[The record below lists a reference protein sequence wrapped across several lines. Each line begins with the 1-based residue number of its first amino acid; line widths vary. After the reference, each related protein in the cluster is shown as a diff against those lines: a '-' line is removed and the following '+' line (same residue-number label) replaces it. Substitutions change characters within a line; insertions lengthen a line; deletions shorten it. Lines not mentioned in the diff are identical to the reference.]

1 MPSETWVDFKTVKA
15 AVSMEMV
22 LQRYGLLDKLTVK
35 GDRLVG
41 LCPIHHKGAD
51 QGESNSQ
58 QFSVSLS
65 KNAFKCFAGSCGKK
79 GNQID
84 LVAALEGVPFREAA
98 VKLVE
103 WFSVKSQRPTEAE
116 VKPAPGAAPTSETP
130 SENTPLTFELKL
142 DAAHPYL
149 AGRGLTPETVAHF
162 GLGISG
168 RGSMKGRACIPIHD
182 HAGNLVAYAG
192 RWAGTDATIP
202 QGEGKYKLPAGFHKG
217 RCVCGRSRVPVPMR
231 VQRHPWQQSHEHRGT
246 PTDATQL
253 PSFEVDGAPA
263 STPHRG
269 DGPLPRIL
277 LISCVEPCKGQP
289 GRGASRRFRG
299 AKDGARWTSDTLRR
313 LTWIIAFILCGSASG
328 SYRDEDYI

>member
-22 LQRYGLLDKLTVK
+22 LQRYGLLAKLTAK

-58 QFSVSLS
+58 QFSVSVS

-103 WFSVKSQRPTEAE
+103 WFGVKSQRPTEAE
-116 VKPAPGAAPTSETP
+116 VKPAPVAAPAQAAAVAPASGTP
-130 SENTPLTFELKL
+130 HKNTPLTFELKL

-162 GLGISG
+162 GLGVAS

-182 HAGNLVAYAG
+182 HEGNLVAYAG
-192 RWAGTDATIP
+192 RWADTDATI
-202 QGEGKYKLPAGFHKG
+202 QKGEGKYKLPGGFHKG
-217 RCVCGRSRVPVPMR
+217 VVVYNLHRVPGDAKR
-231 VQRHPWQQSHEHRGT
+231 VILVEGFWSCFWLHQHGYPNTISVMGSMVTSCQVELLAERVKGVQIFFDGDAAGREGSRKVALELAPRLWVRIVDCPDGLQPDRLPGHE
-246 PTDATQL
+246 L
-253 PSFEVDGAPA
+253 KK
-263 STPHRG
+263 
-269 DGPLPRIL
+269 L
-277 LISCVEPCKGQP
+277 L
-289 GRGASRRFRG
+289 A
-299 AKDGARWTSDTLRR
+299 
-313 LTWIIAFILCGSASG
+313 
-328 SYRDEDYI
+328 